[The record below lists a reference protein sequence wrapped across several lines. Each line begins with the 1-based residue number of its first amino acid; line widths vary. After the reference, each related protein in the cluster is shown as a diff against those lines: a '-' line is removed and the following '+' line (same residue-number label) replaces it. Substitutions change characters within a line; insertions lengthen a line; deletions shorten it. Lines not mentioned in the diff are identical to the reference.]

1 MTPTPTAR
9 DRQAAAAAELLGRGR
24 DKEGVPRPGITA
36 QRTAPVRVPVSL
48 PPELHRDF
56 KKWGIDAAAVAS
68 LAEVPMAAAVRALV
82 RLLTLADATELAP
95 NSQEAA
101 ERRALAAELTERVIK
116 MVKAE
121 R

>member
-9 DRQAAAAAELLGRGR
+9 DRQAAAAAALLGRGR

-36 QRTAPVRVPVSL
+36 QRTDPIRVPISL
-48 PPELHRDF
+48 PPELHREF
-56 KKWGIDAAAVAS
+56 KRWGIDAAAAGS

-82 RLLTLADATELAP
+82 RLLTIADADELAP
-95 NSQEAA
+95 NSQDAA
-101 ERRALAAELTERVIK
+101 ERQALAAELTERVIK